1 MGRIIV
7 KCLKKLVGIC
17 LFCGYFDVLFVNL
30 TAGLLMGGVET
41 KWDILKVFLYAF
53 LLAAG
58 LPGIIWYQYCKIE
71 KLEKELEELQTY

>member
-1 MGRIIV
+1 MRRIIF
-7 KCLKKLVGIC
+7 KCLKKLLGIA

-30 TAGLLMGGVET
+30 TVGLLMNGAEIKGDLL
-41 KWDILKVFLYAF
+41 KILLCAF

-71 KLEKELEELQTY
+71 KLEKELEEVQS